1 MTIRRKEKTK
11 GREKAGRKRR
21 EKSRRG
27 ERREK
32 ENGEIPIISISP
44 FQIINQLLLLT
55 LDYFLIRV

>member
-11 GREKAGRKRR
+11 GREKVGRK
-21 EKSRRG
+21 
-27 ERREK
+27 RREK

-55 LDYFLIRV
+55 LD

>member
-27 ERREK
+27 GRREK
-32 ENGEIPIISISP
+32 ENGEIPYK
-44 FQIINQLLLLT
+44 
-55 LDYFLIRV
+55 YFTI